1 MSRLRRRP
9 AVEDSYVASVAWAG
23 GGIRLSRTDCPA
35 SRLLEGTMIHDSRAP
50 SRRTIWIARAVAIVA
65 DAIQLALFPLFV
77 EGFGSALNDVLD
89 VVVCI
94 VLVSLIGWS
103 PLFLPTFLVEVL
115 PFGDL
120 APTWTIAAF
129 LATRSR
135 DADRPPEMSQLE
147 PVNGDS
153 ERGGRHEIPI
163 SPPPCN
169 APFL

>member
-1 MSRLRRRP
+1 
-9 AVEDSYVASVAWAG
+9 
-23 GGIRLSRTDCPA
+23 
-35 SRLLEGTMIHDSRAP
+35 MIHDSRAP

-147 PVNGDS
+147 PGNGDS
-153 ERGGRHEIPI
+153 ERGGRHEIRM
-163 SPPPCN
+163 SR
-169 APFL
+169 AP